1 MPQVLCDDP
10 LFANLKYMVN
20 AFGLRATSDPMHWQ
34 LTLADEN
41 ITPGGALQGGIGMGI
56 AVDAL
61 ESVTGRQAIWSTAQY
76 LSYAEPPGEID
87 IKLSLEVVGHRIT
100 QARATL
106 HLGKTEVLTTL
117 VALGSRDFEVEGTP
131 VQKPIAQP
139 VEQCRS
145 QDMVRDD
152 MASMFDKMSMVV
164 SKGRT
169 RDEITEIRGDGNSI
183 FYVRIADG
191 PRLINA
197 SDIAAVGDT
206 MPMAYGDAFGATV
219 NGNSIDNTVR
229 YGGRCVTE
237 WVMMD
242 CHVFDLQRGFAHG
255 LAHMW
260 GDDGTYLGTAS
271 QSTIMRHIAPEG
283 GLLRTAPRRPAN

>member
-1 MPQVLCDDP
+1 
-10 LFANLKYMVN
+10 
-20 AFGLRATSDPMHWQ
+20 
-34 LTLADEN
+34 
-41 ITPGGALQGGIGMGI
+41 
-56 AVDAL
+56 
-61 ESVTGRQAIWSTAQY
+61 
-76 LSYAEPPGEID
+76 
-87 IKLSLEVVGHRIT
+87 
-100 QARATL
+100 
-106 HLGKTEVLTTL
+106 
-117 VALGSRDFEVEGTP
+117 
-131 VQKPIAQP
+131 
-139 VEQCRS
+139 
-145 QDMVRDD
+145 MVRDD

-169 RDEITEIRGDGNSI
+169 RDEITEVRGDGNSI

>member
-1 MPQVLCDDP
+1 MPQVLWDDP
-10 LFANLKYMVN
+10 QFANLKCMVN

-87 IKLSLEVVGHRIT
+87 IKLSLDVVGHRIT

-131 VQKPIAQP
+131 VQKPPPNQ
-139 VEQCRS
+139 RS
-145 QDMVRDD
+145 NVVRRKWRV
-152 MASMFDKMSMVV
+152 MTWRRCS
-164 SKGRT
+164 T
-169 RDEITEIRGDGNSI
+169 R
-183 FYVRIADG
+183 
-191 PRLINA
+191 
-197 SDIAAVGDT
+197 
-206 MPMAYGDAFGATV
+206 
-219 NGNSIDNTVR
+219 
-229 YGGRCVTE
+229 
-237 WVMMD
+237 
-242 CHVFDLQRGFAHG
+242 
-255 LAHMW
+255 
-260 GDDGTYLGTAS
+260 
-271 QSTIMRHIAPEG
+271 
-283 GLLRTAPRRPAN
+283 